1 MAEEMVEEGGSVE
14 EVKTPAAAI
23 SAESEDTVIEKANP
37 RKMSREDL
45 DTFLGKG
52 PEGISTDLTEEVEG
66 SETGE
71 ESTEEET
78 STENNEVTDDTDES
92 DTVTSE
98 DIKALM
104 AENKRLLKK
113 TENQDKFFDRV
124 GTEVGLLRK
133 KTPEEDKVELE
144 RIRDL
149 YIDDPVAGHKAMVD
163 FNASQE
169 KAETVGREVEVNR
182 RIEVNKTGIESLIP
196 DFETNQSEIVE
207 EIAGLM
213 TEDGAPAAA
222 VAAFKEQPFLMDQ
235 ATLYNLHLRNTI
247 GKESKEKDAKITE
260 LETQIEELKKRP
272 GELLSNI
279 EKASKN
285 QTLTGKSA
293 GAVPANSTTVQKKPA
308 KMSRA
313 ELKKIINKS

>member
-1 MAEEMVEEGGSVE
+1 MGEAETIVDDSEKSVE
-14 EVKTPAAAI
+14 PAETPAVETPAVVETKPA
-23 SAESEDTVIEKANP
+23 S
-37 RKMSREDL
+37 KMSKEDL
-45 DTFLGKG
+45 DTILNGE
-52 PEGISTDLTEEVEG
+52 PVDNSSNIADAAEADDLAKK
-66 SETGE
+66 ETPA
-71 ESTEEET
+71 EEEGEDT
-78 STENNEVTDDTDES
+78 SDTDDS
-92 DTVTSE
+92 DTITSE

-133 KTPEEDKVELE
+133 MTPEEDKVELE

-149 YIDDPVAGHKAMVD
+149 YIDDPVEGHKAMEEYKT
-163 FNASQE
+163 NQE
-169 KAETVGREVEVNR
+169 RTTTVNREIEVNQ
-182 RIEVNKTGIESLIP
+182 RIEKNKTGIESLIP
-196 DFETNQSEIVE
+196 EFEENQSEIVE
-207 EIAGLM
+207 ELAALM
-213 TEDGAPAAA
+213 AEDGAPTAA
-222 VAAFKEQPFLMDQ
+222 VEAFKQQPFVMDQ

-285 QTLTGKSA
+285 QTITGKSA
-293 GAVPANSTTVQKKPA
+293 GAVPTNSATVPKATKN
-308 KMSRA
+308 MSNA
-313 ELKKIINKS
+313 ELDKIING

>member
-1 MAEEMVEEGGSVE
+1 MADPEIIVDDSEKLVEPGETPAVE
-14 EVKTPAAAI
+14 TPAAVETKPA
-23 SAESEDTVIEKANP
+23 S
-37 RKMSREDL
+37 KMSNEEL
-45 DTFLGKG
+45 ETLLNKEPADT
-52 PEGISTDLTEEVEG
+52 STNIVEK
-66 SETGE
+66 GE
-71 ESTEEET
+71 EEESAKKEALAKGKIDPNDEPGDTET
-78 STENNEVTDDTDES
+78 LTAD
-92 DTVTSE
+92 
-98 DIKALM
+98 DIKALV

-113 TENQDKFFDRV
+113 AENQDKYIDRV

-144 RIRDL
+144 RIRDI
-149 YIDDPVAGHKAMVD
+149 YIDDPIAGQEAYAEYKANQD
-163 FNASQE
+163 

-182 RIEVNKTGIESLIP
+182 RIETNKTGIESLIP
-196 DFETNQSEIVE
+196 EFETNQSEIVE
-207 EIAGLM
+207 ELAALM

-235 ATLYNLHLRNTI
+235 ATMYNLHLRNTI

-260 LETQIEELKKRP
+260 LETQIEELKKKP

-293 GAVPANSTTVQKKPA
+293 GAVPANSATITKPVS
-308 KMSRA
+308 KRTNE
-313 ELKKIINKS
+313 ELDKLING

>member
-1 MAEEMVEEGGSVE
+1 MEAETMVDDSEKSVE
-14 EVKTPAAAI
+14 PVETPAAGTETPAAVVTKPA
-23 SAESEDTVIEKANP
+23 S
-37 RKMSREDL
+37 KMSNEEL
-45 DTFLGKG
+45 DTFLSGEPADSSSNIVEPVEEDPAKKETPG
-52 PEGISTDLTEEVEG
+52 EVED
-66 SETGE
+66 EI
-71 ESTEEET
+71 
-78 STENNEVTDDTDES
+78 TDDTDES
-92 DTVTSE
+92 DTITSE

-163 FNASQE
+163 FNANQE

-182 RIEVNKTGIESLIP
+182 RIETNKTGIESLIP
-196 DFETNQSEIVE
+196 EFEANQSEIVE
-207 EIAGLM
+207 ELAGLM

-222 VAAFKEQPFLMDQ
+222 VEAFKEQPFLMDQ
-235 ATLYNLHLRNTI
+235 ATLYNLHLRNTV
-247 GKESKEKDAKITE
+247 GKESKKKDVEIADLK
-260 LETQIEELKKRP
+260 TQIEELKKRP

-293 GAVPANSTTVQKKPA
+293 GAVPANSATVTKSVN
-308 KMSRA
+308 KMSNA
-313 ELKKIINKS
+313 ELDKMLNG

>member
-1 MAEEMVEEGGSVE
+1 MEAETMVDDSEKSVGPVETPAEAIPASVETKPASKKSYEELDTLLNKEPTDSSSNIVEPAEEDPAKVETPG
-14 EVKTPAAAI
+14 EVKDEI
-23 SAESEDTVIEKANP
+23 TV
-37 RKMSREDL
+37 
-45 DTFLGKG
+45 
-52 PEGISTDLTEEVEG
+52 
-66 SETGE
+66 
-71 ESTEEET
+71 
-78 STENNEVTDDTDES
+78 DTDES
-92 DTVTSE
+92 DTITSE

-113 TENQDKFFDRV
+113 SENQDKFFDRV

-163 FNASQE
+163 FNANQE

-182 RIEVNKTGIESLIP
+182 RIETNKTGIESLIP
-196 DFETNQSEIVE
+196 EFEANQSEIVE
-207 EIAGLM
+207 ELAGLM

-222 VAAFKEQPFLMDQ
+222 VEAFKEQPFLMDQ
-235 ATLYNLHLRNTI
+235 ATLYNLHLRNTA
-247 GKESKEKDAKITE
+247 GKESKEKDIEIADLK
-260 LETQIEELKKRP
+260 TQIEELKKRP

-293 GAVPANSTTVQKKPA
+293 GAVPANSATVTKPVS
-308 KMSRA
+308 KRSNT
-313 ELKKIINKS
+313 ELDKLING

>member
-1 MAEEMVEEGGSVE
+1 MAEEMVEENSVE
-14 EVKTPAAAI
+14 QKEPPAAGTEPPAVVEPKPA
-23 SAESEDTVIEKANP
+23 S
-37 RKMSREDL
+37 KMSQEEL
-45 DTFLGKG
+45 DTLLNEE
-52 PEGISTDLTEEVEG
+52 PVAISTDIVDPAEEDDLAKKEAPA
-66 SETGE
+66 EKDE
-71 ESTEEET
+71 P
-78 STENNEVTDDTDES
+78 TDGPDES

-196 DFETNQSEIVE
+196 DFEINQSEIVE

-272 GELLSNI
+272 GELLNNI

-293 GAVPANSTTVQKKPA
+293 GAVPNSAANISTQKPTGS
-308 KMSRA
+308 MTNA
-313 ELKKIINKS
+313 ELDKILNG